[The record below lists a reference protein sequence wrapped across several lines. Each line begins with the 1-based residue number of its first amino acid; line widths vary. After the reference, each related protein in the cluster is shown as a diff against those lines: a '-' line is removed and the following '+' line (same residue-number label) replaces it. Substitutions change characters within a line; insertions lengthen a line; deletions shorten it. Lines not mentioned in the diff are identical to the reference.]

1 MGMKSDKIC
10 LRQKKIYQLSDKNL
24 SADKWIAVS

>member
-1 MGMKSDKIC
+1 MKSDKIC

-24 SADKWIAVS
+24 SADNWIAVS